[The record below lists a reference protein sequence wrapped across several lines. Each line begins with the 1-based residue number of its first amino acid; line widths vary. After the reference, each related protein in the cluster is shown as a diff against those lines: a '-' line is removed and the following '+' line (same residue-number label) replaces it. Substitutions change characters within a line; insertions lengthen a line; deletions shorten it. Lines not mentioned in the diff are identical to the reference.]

1 MTHSPH
7 IHDTV
12 RSPLTSHLGQS
23 RPQMATTRHVV
34 VGFGTGDISKNALA
48 FAVTFAEGQDA
59 DIHVVHCIDSEDM
72 PIETDSPQYE
82 NRFQHTID
90 AQRDHAVA
98 ALQTFPGAWTY
109 DCVQAD
115 PAEYL
120 LEAAKDY
127 GAFVIVVGA
136 PRPGAVSALGAL
148 LHTSVSS
155 RLARQSRYPILLI
168 PATASAS
175 VWPREAS

>member
-48 FAVTFAEGQDA
+48 FAAGQDA
-59 DIHVVHCIDSEDM
+59 DVHVVHCVDSEDM

-82 NRFQHTID
+82 NRFQHAVA

-109 DCVQAD
+109 DCVRAD

-120 LEAAKDY
+120 LKSAKEY

-136 PRPGAVSALGAL
+136 PRTGAVSALGAL

-155 RLARQSRYPILLI
+155 RLTRQDQYPVLLI
-168 PATASAS
+168 PAAVTATA
-175 VWPREAS
+175 WPPQVR

>member
-48 FAVTFAEGQDA
+48 FAVTFAAGQDA
-59 DIHVVHCIDSEDM
+59 DVHVVHCVDSEDM

-82 NRFQHTID
+82 NRFQHAVA
-90 AQRDHAVA
+90 AQRDHAVPW
-98 ALQTFPGAWTY
+98 QHYRPSPEPGLTTVCEPTRQNIYSNRQKSTVHSSSSSAHHVREPYRRWEPCFTPPSR
-109 DCVQAD
+109 AD
-115 PAEYL
+115 SL
-120 LEAAKDY
+120 
-127 GAFVIVVGA
+127 VRIN
-136 PRPGAVSALGAL
+136 
-148 LHTSVSS
+148 T
-155 RLARQSRYPILLI
+155 RY
-168 PATASAS
+168 S
-175 VWPREAS
+175 